1 MQSACIASTL
11 RVLLY
16 VFMYQRTV
24 LCIVISVLF
33 SLWNKGILVR
43 NGFGTSDTSTNHI
56 LLSSAGEESQFYHT
70 YRHRFPWSQVCYK
83 RAKFSQLQ
91 DQDQD
96 LTGRAFAVSSPAP
109 SHFCC
114 FRMEM
119 LSSLG
124 ISSPVTIL
132 QDSYLEIRVK
142 TVNSHPSDSNR
153 TQINSFLVH
162 KH

>member
-1 MQSACIASTL
+1 MQSACIGSTL

-16 VFMYQRTV
+16 VFMYRRNV

-43 NGFGTSDTSTNHI
+43 NGFGSSDTFANHI
-56 LLSSAGEESQFYHT
+56 LLSSAGEESQFYYT
-70 YRHRFPWSQVCYK
+70 YRHCFPGSQVCYK
-83 RAKFSQLQ
+83 RVKFSQLQ

-109 SHFCC
+109 SQFCR

-132 QDSYLEIRVK
+132 QNSYLEIGVK
-142 TVNSHPSDSNR
+142 TVNLHPSDCNR
-153 TQINSFLVH
+153 AQINSFLVH